1 MFSSKVP
8 TVSSRSRSTMARLTF
23 TDLVRAVS
31 EHPDAPR
38 WEAGVKP
45 SETLYIAFESGR
57 DVQSETFEAA
67 DGSMIVIDRDADG
80 QVCGIEIT

>member
-1 MFSSKVP
+1 
-8 TVSSRSRSTMARLTF
+8 MAHLTF
-23 TDLVRAVS
+23 TDLVKAVA

-45 SETLYIAFESGR
+45 GEALYIAFASGR

-67 DGSMIVIDRDADG
+67 DGSMIVIDRDAGG